1 MASYNRK
8 QILPVQTNDLLF
20 VGHLEF
26 SLRQIKL
33 ISRGITWEGSIDM
46 STEFQLSLENDNY

>member
-33 ISRGITWEGSIDM
+33 ISRGISWEGSIDM
-46 STEFQLSLENDNY
+46 FTEFQLSRKR